1 MIINNGMS
9 QLFMLLPG
17 CVVDDHIGETRIM
30 SPHPAISYPKDRKF
44 NELLQTITYDI
55 CRNKLRI

>member
-1 MIINNGMS
+1 MGP
-9 QLFMLLPG
+9 LFMLLPG
-17 CVVDDHIGETRIM
+17 CVVDDRIGETRILG
-30 SPHPAISYPKDRKF
+30 PHPAIPYPKDRKF